1 MAEINAV
8 NNTDR
13 FGGYKVAAY
22 HADIGALHRGVGN
35 SHREFCGKIQL
46 DFSAD
51 PLDDLKGLII
61 GDPQMAV
68 KFGTDIGFFKRLI
81 NLRFRTEN
89 QNQLDTQTLQNGN
102 VGNNA

>member
-1 MAEINAV
+1 
-8 NNTDR
+8 
-13 FGGYKVAAY
+13 
-22 HADIGALHRGVGN
+22 
-35 SHREFCGKIQL
+35 
-46 DFSAD
+46 
-51 PLDDLKGLII
+51 
-61 GDPQMAV
+61 MAV